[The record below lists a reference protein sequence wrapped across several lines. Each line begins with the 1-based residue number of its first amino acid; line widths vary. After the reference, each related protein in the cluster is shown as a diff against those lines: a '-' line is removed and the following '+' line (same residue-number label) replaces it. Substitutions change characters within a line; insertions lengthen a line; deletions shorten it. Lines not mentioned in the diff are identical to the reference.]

1 MKSKKLS
8 GNLVLNKKTV
18 SDLSGTVMKDVKGG
32 TVFTQNQYTCFY
44 ISCFCPSQFTCR
56 MC

>member
-1 MKSKKLS
+1 MKPKKNS

-18 SDLSGTVMKDVKGG
+18 SDLSDVRMEEVKGG
-32 TVFTQNQYTCFY
+32 LFTNDNYTCFY
-44 ISCFCPSQFTCR
+44 ISCYCPTQYTCL